1 MVHRPIGWQV
11 AFRLRQMIPTSPDAP
26 VIGLAKAIQM
36 SVAPVFL
43 LTGIS
48 GLLGVLSNRLGRI
61 IDRANNLQEAEEHS
75 DVARTRRLR
84 LELQVQK
91 RRINLINRAI
101 TCSTLTALLVALVVA
116 VVFISAI
123 AAIDLTAI
131 VVPLFVVAM
140 GALMGGL
147 VLFLREIQLA
157 TAQVQRR
164 F

>member
-1 MVHRPIGWQV
+1 
-11 AFRLRQMIPTSPDAP
+11 
-26 VIGLAKAIQM
+26 
-36 SVAPVFL
+36 
-43 LTGIS
+43 
-48 GLLGVLSNRLGRI
+48 
-61 IDRANNLQEAEEHS
+61 
-75 DVARTRRLR
+75 
-84 LELQVQK
+84 
-91 RRINLINRAI
+91 
-101 TCSTLTALLVALVVA
+101 LVALVVA